1 MGAFWFGPCIRW
13 SLRWIIQ
20 LGDTWAIEDLDIGQ
34 ALGAKQNMLRGQWAG
49 KDWIFANS
57 GEGGGGASGKE
68 AATWDDLCCLACAS
82 TPILHL
88 LIIPQ
93 PHFNSAPDDTLY
105 TLL

>member
-57 GEGGGGASGKE
+57 GEGGGASGKE